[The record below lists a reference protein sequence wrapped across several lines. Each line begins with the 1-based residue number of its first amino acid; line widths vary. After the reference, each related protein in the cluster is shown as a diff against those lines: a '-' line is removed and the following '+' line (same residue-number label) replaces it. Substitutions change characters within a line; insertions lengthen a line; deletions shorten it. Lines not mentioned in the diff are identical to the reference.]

1 MGDLWN
7 GFKPSIFISTKS
19 LLLANRQGTMETG
32 SELFPGIRSG
42 EHDGVLTKPR
52 SSAAGPSLSSDFAS
66 LWAARGREKQTLP
79 PPHPV
84 ENQGFNLTL
93 SRKIEAERT
102 SSLDGGRGG
111 EGRC

>member
-1 MGDLWN
+1 MALN
-7 GFKPSIFISTKS
+7 HRFS
-19 LLLANRQGTMETG
+19 LALNHCSWLIDKEPWRLAASCFQASDQGNMT
-32 SELFPGIRSG
+32 S
-42 EHDGVLTKPR
+42 VLTKPR